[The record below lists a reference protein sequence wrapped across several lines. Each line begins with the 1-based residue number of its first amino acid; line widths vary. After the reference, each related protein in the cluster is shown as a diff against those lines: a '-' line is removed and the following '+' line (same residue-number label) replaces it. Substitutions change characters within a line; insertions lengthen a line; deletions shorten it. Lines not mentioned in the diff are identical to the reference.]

1 MSSYCSTVKSILKYL
16 QLQGDHFN
24 DYFDMQMEDHGH
36 VQYFSV
42 AEILFT
48 PINFLLSLTF
58 LLLGGGLKLNLVTF
72 EFTVSVFFCISDL
85 FDCI

>member
-16 QLQGDHFN
+16 QLQGDH
-24 DYFDMQMEDHGH
+24 FDMQMEDHGH

-72 EFTVSVFFCISDL
+72 EFTVSVVFCISDL
-85 FDCI
+85 FYCI